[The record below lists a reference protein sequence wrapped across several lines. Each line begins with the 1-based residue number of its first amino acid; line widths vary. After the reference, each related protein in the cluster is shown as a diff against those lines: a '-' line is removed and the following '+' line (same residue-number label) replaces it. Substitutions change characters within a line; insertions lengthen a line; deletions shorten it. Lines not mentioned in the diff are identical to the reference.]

1 MPELRI
7 TETSPTLVVEF
18 VDTEKQTGTPG
29 ENRRPLGKIGHP
41 VTGEKVAWDRCRC
54 EPIDAAGNPVNDGR
68 DAEGVRILI
77 EGR

>member
-18 VDTEKQTGTPG
+18 VETENK
-29 ENRRPLGKIGHP
+29 RRPLGKIGHP
-41 VTGEKVAWDRCRC
+41 VNGEKVAWDRCQC
-54 EPIDAAGNPVNDGR
+54 EPIDAEGNPVGDGGN
-68 DAEGVRILI
+68 AKGVRILI